1 MRSLVVVLAVLAFAG
16 AAVASPADITASKLT
31 IAAGDIAGSTQ
42 KSQGPIHEKGYTS
55 GYQRSFTFAA
65 PNGHSGL
72 VFFQS
77 EALVA
82 QTVARAANDVTSV
95 RSALNTPA
103 GRAAFVASIA
113 ANLKVEPSMV
123 KPCTLRSV
131 HVGDSSVEL
140 PLAVQLATRRI
151 YESLVYMQRD
161 RVVSVIVSAGVRP
174 TAAADSKR
182 LASAAGL
189 HVDAALAPAL
199 FAKPAV
205 DGLAQVGEVLTASP
219 GTWSDATAKVTYQW
233 QRCDASGASC
243 SDIPGAAGSSYTAA
257 QADAG
262 STIRV
267 RISAS
272 NSAGSTTADSPPS
285 APSRSPRRSTT
296 RWCRWPWPDAA
307 SLPRTRGCRVAP
319 IR

>member
-1 MRSLVVVLAVLAFAG
+1 MRALVVVLALLVFAG
-16 AAVASPADITASKLT
+16 AAVASPADIAASKLT
-31 IAAGDIAGSTQ
+31 IVAGDIAGSTQ

-55 GYQRSFTFAA
+55 GYQRSFAFGT
-65 PNGHSGL
+65 PNGRSGL

-95 RSALNTPA
+95 RSALNTPG

-113 ANLKVEPSMV
+113 ANLKVKPSMV
-123 KPCTLRSV
+123 KPGTLRSV

-140 PLAVQLATRRI
+140 PLAVQLPKRRI

-161 RVVSVIVSAGVRP
+161 RVVSVIVSASLRP

-182 LASAAGL
+182 LASAAGG

-205 DGLAQVGEVLTASP
+205 DGLPQVGELLTASP

-243 SDIPGAAGSSYTAA
+243 SDISGAAGTSYTAA
-257 QADAG
+257 PADAG

-267 RISAS
+267 EVSAANRFGTTKGDSAVTGVVAEPPPPPAAQISL
-272 NSAGSTTADSPPS
+272 
-285 APSRSPRRSTT
+285 RR
-296 RWCRWPWPDAA
+296 
-307 SLPRTRGCRVAP
+307 
-319 IR
+319 